1 MHADHKKAIQGLSI
15 ANIVISGIGL
25 LVGIGGFL
33 VLGVGTAIVADSVSP
48 FDLIT
53 GAAWWGSLIVFAMFV
68 LVFPLVAGILGL
80 RNADKPQ
87 KLTMVMVWNIVGAV
101 AYIIGFGFSV
111 GALLAVLCIL
121 VAVFSYQDKKASG

>member
-1 MHADHKKAIQGLSI
+1 MHADHRKAIQGLSI

-33 VLGVGTAIVADSVSP
+33 VLGVGTAIVADSVSL

-121 VAVFSYQDKKASG
+121 VAVFSYQDKKASE